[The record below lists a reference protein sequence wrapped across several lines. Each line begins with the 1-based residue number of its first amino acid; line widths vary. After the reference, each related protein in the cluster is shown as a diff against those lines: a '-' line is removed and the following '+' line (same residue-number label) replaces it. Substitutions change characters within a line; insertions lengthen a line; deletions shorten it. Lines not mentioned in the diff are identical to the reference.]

1 MHATTLLLID
11 DHPLFRKGLVQLFDA
26 SDDFEVVG
34 QAASGREG
42 INLALSLAPQQ
53 VLLDLHMPGLSGLQ
67 VLDELRQLRLECQVV
82 VLTASMD
89 RSELLSALRLGA
101 RGYVLKETEPDAL
114 LAYMRN
120 CNKGAIVLDD
130 TLVSVLAAQEPP
142 EIDGAIE
149 TTADKLDT
157 CGLTEREG
165 QTLTLIAAGMSNK
178 QIGRELGISD
188 GTVKIYVKNLLQK
201 LSLHSRLELAA
212 WVHNASVA
220 SKGEHH

>member
-1 MHATTLLLID
+1 MNCTTLLLID
-11 DHPLFRKGLVQLFDA
+11 DHPLFRKGLAQLFA
-26 SDDFEVVG
+26 TSDDFEVVG

-67 VLDELRQLRLECQVV
+67 VLDELRQLRLDCQVV

-89 RSELLSALRLGA
+89 RGELLTALRLGA
-101 RGYVLKETEPDAL
+101 CGYVLKETEPDAL

-120 CNKGAIVLDD
+120 CNKGAIVLDSI
-130 TLVSVLAAQEPP
+130 LIALLADQGQARQGLGHAVE
-142 EIDGAIE
+142 A
-149 TTADKLDT
+149 LDT
-157 CGLTEREG
+157 SHLTEREG
-165 QTLTLIAAGMSNK
+165 QTLALIAAGMSNK
-178 QIGRELGISD
+178 QIARELGISD

-212 WVHNASVA
+212 WVHNGSAVRH
-220 SKGEHH
+220 EERY

>member
-11 DHPLFRKGLVQLFDA
+11 DHPLFRKGLAQLFSA

-42 INLALSLAPQQ
+42 INLAVSLAPQQ

-67 VLDELRQLRLECQVV
+67 VLDELRQLRLGCQVV

-120 CNKGAIVLDD
+120 CNQGAIVLDD
-130 TLVSVLAAQEPP
+130 SLVSLLAAHDAP
-142 EIDGAIE
+142 ESGPE
-149 TTADKLDT
+149 RLDP
-157 CGLTEREG
+157 GPELGSLTEREG
-165 QTLTLIAAGMSNK
+165 QTLTLIAGGMSNK
-178 QIGRELGISD
+178 QIARELGISD

-212 WVHNASVA
+212 WVHQSTVA
-220 SKGEHH
+220 RKEERH

>member
-1 MHATTLLLID
+1 MNCTTLLLID
-11 DHPLFRKGLVQLFDA
+11 DHPLFRKGLAQLFGA

-42 INLALSLAPQQ
+42 INLAVSLTPQQ

-89 RSELLSALRLGA
+89 RAELLTALRLGA
-101 RGYVLKETEPDAL
+101 SGYVLKETEPDAL

-120 CNKGAIVLDD
+120 CHKGAIVLDS
-130 TLVSVLAAQEPP
+130 TLIALLADQAPASPCEP
-142 EIDGAIE
+142 
-149 TTADKLDT
+149 LDS
-157 CGLTEREG
+157 GNLTEREG
-165 QTLTLIAAGMSNK
+165 QTLALIAAGMSNK

-188 GTVKIYVKNLLQK
+188 GTVKIYVRSLLQK
-201 LSLHSRLELAA
+201 LGLHSRLELAA
-212 WVHNASVA
+212 WVHNGASM
-220 SKGEHH
+220 KHEERH

>member
-1 MHATTLLLID
+1 MNCTTLLLID
-11 DHPLFRKGLVQLFDA
+11 DHPLFRKGLAQLFGA

-42 INLALSLAPQQ
+42 INLAVSLTPQQ

-89 RSELLSALRLGA
+89 RAELLTALRLGA
-101 RGYVLKETEPDAL
+101 SGYVLKETEPDAL

-120 CNKGAIVLDD
+120 CHKGAIVLDS
-130 TLVSVLAAQEPP
+130 TVIALLADQAPASPCEP
-142 EIDGAIE
+142 
-149 TTADKLDT
+149 LDS
-157 CGLTEREG
+157 GNLTEREG
-165 QTLTLIAAGMSNK
+165 QTLALIAAGMSNK

-188 GTVKIYVKNLLQK
+188 GTVKIYVRSLLQK
-201 LSLHSRLELAA
+201 LGLHSRLELAA
-212 WVHNASVA
+212 WVHNGASM
-220 SKGEHH
+220 KHEERH

>member
-1 MHATTLLLID
+1 MDCTTLLLID
-11 DHPLFRKGLVQLFDA
+11 DHPLFRKGLAQLFAA

-67 VLDELRQLRLECQVV
+67 VLDELRQLRLDCQVV
-82 VLTASMD
+82 VLTASID
-89 RSELLSALRLGA
+89 RAELLSALRLGA
-101 RGYVLKETEPDAL
+101 SGYVLKETEPDAL

-120 CNKGAIVLDD
+120 CHKGAIVLDSSLIALLADQQQAPGPASDIAD
-130 TLVSVLAAQEPP
+130 TSH
-142 EIDGAIE
+142 
-149 TTADKLDT
+149 
-157 CGLTEREG
+157 LTEREG
-165 QTLTLIAAGMSNK
+165 QTLALIAAGMSNK

-201 LSLHSRLELAA
+201 LNLHSRLELAA
-212 WVHNASVA
+212 WVHNASTLRH
-220 SKGEHH
+220 EERH